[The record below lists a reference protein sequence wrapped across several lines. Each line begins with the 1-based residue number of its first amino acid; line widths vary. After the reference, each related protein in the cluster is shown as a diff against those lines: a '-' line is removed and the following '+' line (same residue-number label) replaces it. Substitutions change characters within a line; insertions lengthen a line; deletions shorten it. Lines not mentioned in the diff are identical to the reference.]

1 MATLR
6 RVAVVLLIVFGCI
19 FAALTVPALW
29 TRAIVLNTDR
39 WVDTVA
45 PLSEKPAIQK
55 ALSQKIGDRIVQ
67 AADLDS
73 VAQNVLPERAQQ
85 LAPALAEGGDNL
97 IRGAVDDF
105 VRSDAFGTIWENA
118 NRAAHSSA
126 VKLLTG
132 KTRGNVKL
140 SGNDLVVDLGAVFD
154 HVRQRLDQRNIHLL
168 DNVSGDRLNRQI
180 VIADASNLQKARH
193 AVRVLEK
200 LTIVLPILALLC
212 FAGHIVLSRD
222 HRRGLLRCALGLA
235 LTMLL
240 LLAAIA
246 VARSLYLRSL
256 GGEVLPRDA
265 AADVFDA
272 VVSFFA
278 NVTRFLAV
286 VGLVVVAGT
295 LLWARRHRLAQAG
308 RSPQTRWIA
317 RHHVALQVVVGLIGA
332 GVLLLWNPLNATV
345 ALITLASAAAVI
357 TVLAL
362 LARASPVSGAQD

>member
-1 MATLR
+1 MTPLR
-6 RVAVVLLIVFGCI
+6 RVTVVLLIVFGCL

-39 WVDTVA
+39 WVDTVG

-55 ALSQKIGDRIVQ
+55 ALTQQIGDRLVE
-67 AADLDS
+67 AADLQS
-73 VAQNVLPERAQQ
+73 VAENVLPARAQQ
-85 LAPALAEGGDNL
+85 LAPAVAEGGDTL
-97 IRGAVDDF
+97 IRNAVNEF

-118 NRAAHSSA
+118 NRAAHSAA

-154 HVRQRLDQRNIHLL
+154 HVRERLDQRDIHLI
-168 DNVSGDRLNRQI
+168 DNVSGERLNRQI
-180 VIADASNLQKARH
+180 VIADASKLQKARH

-212 FAGHIVLSRD
+212 FAGHVALSRD
-222 HRRGLLRCALGLA
+222 HRRGLLRCALGLTV
-235 LTMLL
+235 TMLL

-256 GGEVLPRDA
+256 GGEVIPRDA

-272 VVSFFA
+272 VVSFFDNA
-278 NVTRFLAV
+278 ARFLAV
-286 VGLVVVAGT
+286 VGIVVVAGT

-317 RHHVALQVVVGLIGA
+317 RHHVVLQVVVGLVGA

-345 ALITLASAAAVI
+345 ALITLASAAATI
-357 TVLAL
+357 AVLAL
-362 LARASPVSGAQD
+362 LARGTPVSGAQD

>member
-1 MATLR
+1 MTTLR
-6 RVAVVLLIVFGCI
+6 RVAVVLLIVFGCL

-39 WVDTVA
+39 WVDTVG

-55 ALSQKIGDRIVQ
+55 ALSQKIGDRLVQ
-67 AADLDS
+67 AADLQS
-73 VAQNVLPERAQQ
+73 VAENVLPPRAQQ
-85 LAPALAEGGDNL
+85 LAPAVAEGGNNV
-97 IRGAVDDF
+97 IRNAVNDF
-105 VRSDAFGTIWENA
+105 VRSPAFNTIWENA
-118 NRAAHSSA
+118 NRAAHSAA

-140 SGNDLVVDLGAVFD
+140 SGNDLVVDLGTVFD
-154 HVRQRLDQRNIHLL
+154 NVRQRLDQRNIHLL
-168 DNVSGDRLNRQI
+168 DNVSGERLDRQI
-180 VIADASNLQKARH
+180 VIADASKLQKARH

-212 FAGHIVLSRD
+212 FAGHIILSRD

-246 VARSLYLRSL
+246 IARSLYLRSL

-265 AADVFDA
+265 AAAVYDA
-272 VVSFFA
+272 VVSLFGNA
-278 NVTRFLAV
+278 ARFLAV
-286 VGLVVVAGT
+286 VGLVVIAGT
-295 LLWARRHRLAQAG
+295 LVWSRRHRLAQAG

-357 TVLAL
+357 AVLAIM
-362 LARASPVSGAQD
+362 ARGSPVSGAQD

>member
-1 MATLR
+1 MSTLR
-6 RVAVVLLIVFGCI
+6 RVAVVLLIVFGCL

-97 IRGAVDDF
+97 IRGAVNDF
-105 VRSDAFGTIWENA
+105 VRSDAFGTIWEDA
-118 NRAAHSSA
+118 NRAAHGAA

-154 HVRQRLDQRNIHLL
+154 HVRERLDQRNIHLL

-272 VVSFFA
+272 VVSFFG

-317 RHHVALQVVVGLIGA
+317 RHHIALQVVVGLIGA

-357 TVLAL
+357 AMLAL
-362 LARASPVSGAQD
+362 LARGTPVSGAQD